1 MNVCKGL
8 SAYVDPI
15 IVTVGI
21 ASEYRTKI
29 GKEPPLIDLKKPL
42 KQWVLDSSVPKWE
55 GLRTFQVLARDFDG
69 KPAID
74 ASGNPFLRFRSV
86 SYVEAISVNI
96 PSGETNTYP
105 VQYSAINTDPIP
117 YLLPAGNFKLFLK
130 ATLPQAFSMQ
140 ALFSGSDEIF
150 VVDMD
155 AWKETA
161 DATPSNENIIKL
173 LTVIDKKL
181 DILLSK

>member
-1 MNVCKGL
+1 M
-8 SAYVDPI
+8 
-15 IVTVGI
+15 
-21 ASEYRTKI
+21 
-29 GKEPPLIDLKKPL
+29 
-42 KQWVLDSSVPKWE
+42 
-55 GLRTFQVLARDFDG
+55 
-69 KPAID
+69 
-74 ASGNPFLRFRSV
+74 

-155 AWKETA
+155 ASKETV
-161 DATPSNENIIKL
+161 DAAPSNENIIKL
-173 LTVIDKKL
+173 LTVIDEKL